1 MVLSLHSTLGSIAQ
15 ESNPILSDT
24 VVPELKIIN
33 ISEISIKSGEVWTQ
47 TNRLLETLLTDE
59 EIREIGIL
67 NDSLVELVSSLLKS
81 DMAHDLRTKNIR
93 YLNNKRVYWKKF
105 NDVLEIQKTTLA
117 SDIKNLNEYKNDF
130 EDEIQIWKN
139 TKTAILEEGT
149 EPTVIQRVVELISQ
163 LSGVVDQ
170 VQQKNDKLLSMLDST
185 TEEGVLL
192 IEHLDRIDKAISD
205 KTSEIFVRHQPSF
218 FATKYNNEGNWEFR
232 EPLIFFYE
240 MEVVELEKYMK
251 DNIPQ
256 VVFQLVLIIIL
267 IIVFKLIKNRL
278 LRADTDESAF
288 YKKLLLKIFTRYIS
302 AALILGLFAS
312 ILIFENR
319 PELFKDVIRLLVV
332 VPLIILSIT
341 LVYRKFY
348 KYLYLFGLVI
358 YLQFIYLV
366 FPADNLYS
374 LLCML
379 VVGIIEIFALWRLGV
394 TMYRHPLTN
403 KVLNNLFIALVIIHI
418 GFALVGFV
426 ALISGATM
434 LAEVTFNI
442 PIAVSSV
449 GHPSYMAQTA

>member
-366 FPADNLYS
+366 L
-374 LLCML
+374 
-379 VVGIIEIFALWRLGV
+379 
-394 TMYRHPLTN
+394 
-403 KVLNNLFIALVIIHI
+403 
-418 GFALVGFV
+418 
-426 ALISGATM
+426 
-434 LAEVTFNI
+434 
-442 PIAVSSV
+442 
-449 GHPSYMAQTA
+449 

>member
-1 MVLSLHSTLGSIAQ
+1 MHSTLGSIAQ